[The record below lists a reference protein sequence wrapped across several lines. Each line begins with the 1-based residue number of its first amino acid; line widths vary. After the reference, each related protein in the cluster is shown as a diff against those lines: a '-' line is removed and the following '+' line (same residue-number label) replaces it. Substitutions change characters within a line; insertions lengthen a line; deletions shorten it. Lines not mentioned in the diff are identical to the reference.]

1 MPIEL
6 FVVLSCLFCFISFM
20 VWAHSNSGSV
30 SAVIY
35 ASIFAVLIGFA
46 IISYNTMQPYVDKEV
61 KIVIAHDRATFLLDG
76 KIHNANQIFLK
87 QLKDGQIVQISKYKP
102 SLGLHLHAIV
112 YSLKDETCEKE

>member
-1 MPIEL
+1 MPIEF
-6 FVVLSCLFCFISFM
+6 FVLLSCFLFLISFILC
-20 VWAHSNSGSV
+20 HSTDSNIG
-30 SAVIY
+30 AVIS

-102 SLGLHLHAIV
+102 SLGLYSHAIV